1 MSENINKNTPACK
14 LTEGGNIYT
23 AGNAREFKTGDW
35 RSMKPI
41 FLSEKCKQCG
51 LCFPVCP
58 DDDNIYVEQMYW
70 IPEDLVEQRVK
81 EDKINAEV
89 ISVFPNK
96 VRISVDNLEDFQV
109 APIR

>member
-58 DDDNIYVEQMYW
+58 DDA
-70 IPEDLVEQRVK
+70 IPVNSDGKRPEFDYDYCKGCGVCAKVCPFGAIEMK
-81 EDKINAEV
+81 EEG
-89 ISVFPNK
+89 
-96 VRISVDNLEDFQV
+96 EE
-109 APIR
+109 